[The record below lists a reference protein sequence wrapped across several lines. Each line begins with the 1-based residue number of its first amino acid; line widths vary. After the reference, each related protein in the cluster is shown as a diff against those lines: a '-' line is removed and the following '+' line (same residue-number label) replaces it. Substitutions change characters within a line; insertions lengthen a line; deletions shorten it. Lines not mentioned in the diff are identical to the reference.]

1 MSFPLLDVVRR
12 SGGRL
17 ALLVALTLGVTDCVE
32 DNTIY
37 DYFPTV
43 CETNADCRAQVSC
56 RVSTIAVCY
65 GTNCACEEPPREPM
79 CGNGEIEDGEDCD
92 DGNDVRGDGCEPD
105 CTLLFLEMEPKCLAS
120 TPMLDDVGR
129 FVPDERG
136 EPTIASTELTNLD
149 SDGSCTFYFT
159 CPIDTRAALPLTVWP
174 MTPFISREGR
184 SRVPIDQ
191 GWSLTGAIRADRP
204 ELASWEYLSGRVRF
218 APSTRPKEH
227 SPYYAE
233 IRFPPPS
240 EGPVTLPLPG
250 EPALWLDLHRT
261 EWEVE
266 HDPGSGFVID
276 WLRFDF
282 YTSRTPGVVTECQVI
297 GDASVVYVPEASP

>member
-92 DGNDVRGDGCEPD
+92 DGNDVSGDGCEPD
-105 CTLLFLEMEPKCLAS
+105 CTHLILAIEPKCLAS
-120 TPMLDDVGR
+120 TPVLDDVGR
-129 FVPDERG
+129 FIPDERG
-136 EPTIASTELTNLD
+136 DPTIASTTITNLD
-149 SDGSCTFYFT
+149 SDGSCTFYVA
-159 CPIDTRAALPLTVWP
+159 CPIGTRAALPLTVWP
-174 MTPFISREGR
+174 MAPFISREGR
-184 SRVPIDQ
+184 SRVPLDQ
-191 GWSLTGAIRADRP
+191 ALSLTAAIRADRP
-204 ELASWEYLSGRVRF
+204 ELAFIELEFGYVRF
-218 APSTRPKEH
+218 APSTRDPTY
-227 SPYYAE
+227 SPFYTE
-233 IRFPPPS
+233 FFGLTEPIP
-240 EGPVTLPLPG
+240 LPLPG
-250 EPALWLDLHRT
+250 DPAQRLST
-261 EWEVE
+261 QSTVWELE
-266 HDPGSGFVID
+266 DDGTSGFSID
-276 WLRFDF
+276 WLRVELFVE
-282 YTSRTPGVVTECQVI
+282 SLGEKVECLMI
-297 GDASVVYVPEASP
+297 GEASVVYLPEASP